1 MKFIDYE
8 YADYNYQAFD
18 IGNHFNEFAGR
29 YVSGGEVQF
38 AGRKIY
44 GGLMWESM

>member
-18 IGNHFNEFAGR
+18 IGNHFNEFAGER
-29 YVSGGEVQF
+29 RNRDANGGNDLLIVVFPQT
-38 AGRKIY
+38 
-44 GGLMWESM
+44 